1 MRSLL
6 ILSLVFAAA
15 GCAGTPPSAPV
26 SPSATVSP
34 SAAVVVTLP
43 PSPVPVRDRA
53 MTTALHAGSS
63 DWLRGMSAVGPFAVS
78 VSVDANGAI
87 RTSAPKPPWGT
98 GVDSSQDIGALPA
111 GQTYHLVMTAQ
122 LGTEQ
127 RMPGMDRSV
136 TTLATPLKV
145 SWSVVASD
153 GTQILG
159 AGVATWVG
167 ATATWQ

>member
-1 MRSLL
+1 L

-15 GCAGTPPSAPV
+15 GCAGTPPSATV
-26 SPSATVSP
+26 SPSA

-43 PSPVPVRDRA
+43 PSPVPVHDRSI
-53 MTTALHAGSS
+53 TTALHAGSS
-63 DWLRGMSAVGPFAVS
+63 DSIRGMSAVGPFAVG
-78 VSVDANGAI
+78 VSVDAQGAI
-87 RTSAPKPPWGT
+87 RTSAPRPPWGT
-98 GVDSSQDIGALPA
+98 EADISQDIGALPA

-122 LGTEQ
+122 MGTEQ
-127 RMPGMDRSV
+127 RMPSMDRSV

-167 ATATWQ
+167 ANATWQ